1 MDPMDEDDMMD
12 DDDDDGPPTTLV
24 AKFGKERITLAELS
38 SDTTIGEVKV
48 GEDLATRF
56 FLVAC

>member
-1 MDPMDEDDMMD
+1 MDEDDMMD